1 MKITR
6 EMALEIVLRLAG
18 DPDGRVRA
26 DAYANV
32 LMPQDKLSKLVRNPK
47 AEREEKIA
55 VASNPNTLPEDLD
68 FLTNDSVTWGV
79 KEAVAKNPST
89 RIETLE
95 KLAKD
100 KHYSV
105 KQAVLC
111 NPNVTPEILEELS
124 HDPNLWTRKAVLD
137 AINKN
142 AKEAERFLLKKDRLL
157 PILFSIFENKGN

>member
-6 EMALEIVLRLAG
+6 EMALEIVLRLAN

-26 DAYANV
+26 DAYSSP
-32 LMPQDKLSKLVRNPK
+32 LMPKEKLSEMARNPK
-47 AEREEKIA
+47 ADKEEKIA
-55 VASNPNTLPEDLD
+55 VASNPNTPPDDLD
-68 FLTNDSVTWGV
+68 RLADDSTTWGV

-89 RIETLE
+89 RLETLE

-111 NPNVTPEILEELS
+111 NPNVTPEIVEELS

-142 AKEAERFLLKKDRLL
+142 AKEAE
-157 PILFSIFENKGN
+157 

>member
-6 EMALEIVLRLAG
+6 EMALEIVLRLAN

-26 DAYANV
+26 DA
-32 LMPQDKLSKLVRNPK
+32 
-47 AEREEKIA
+47 A

-105 KQAVLC
+105 KQAVLY
-111 NPNVTPEILEELS
+111 NPNVTLEIVEELS

-142 AKEAERFLLKKDRLL
+142 AKGAE
-157 PILFSIFENKGN
+157 